1 MKTKTLERFGPLWT
15 ALGFALIAAMALSF
29 SSCYKHYRITIGL
42 SRTIADYYSIYPSI
56 EVDIAAVPA
65 SLADEIKTA
74 GVEGYFAPDSALRAQ
89 AVPHTLRFS
98 EEITAPVTL
107 TYRDMNWQSWVRK
120 KPEKLVIIVNLPY
133 SEDMK
138 AADKRMLSL
147 DIKERF
153 IQWEDI
159 YFEIS
164 PRQIGEVTVKPVD
177 PRSPEA
183 RFIQTNK

>member
-1 MKTKTLERFGPLWT
+1 M
-15 ALGFALIAAMALSF
+15 AARSMLVAVVVLSL

-74 GVEGYFAPDSALRAQ
+74 GVEGYFAPDSVLRARTI
-89 AVPHTLRFS
+89 PHTLRFS

-107 TYRDMNWQSWVRK
+107 TYRDMNWQRWVRQ

-138 AADKRMLSL
+138 AADKRILTL

-159 YFEIS
+159 YLEIS
-164 PRQIGEVTVKPVD
+164 PRQIDEVSIKPVD
-177 PRSPEA
+177 PRAPESP
-183 RFIQTNK
+183 FIQTNK

>member
-1 MKTKTLERFGPLWT
+1 
-15 ALGFALIAAMALSF
+15 
-29 SSCYKHYRITIGL
+29 
-42 SRTIADYYSIYPSI
+42 
-56 EVDIAAVPA
+56 VDIAAVPA

-74 GVEGYFAPDSALRAQ
+74 GVEAYFAPDSALRAQ
-89 AVPHTLRFS
+89 VVPHTVRFS

-107 TYRDMNWQSWVRK
+107 GYRDMDWKIWVRK

-138 AADKRMLSL
+138 AADKRMLTL

-153 IQWEDI
+153 IQWEDV

-164 PRQIGEVTVKPVD
+164 PKQIAEVTVKPAD
-177 PRSPEA
+177 PREPEA
-183 RFIQTNK
+183 RFTQTNK

>member
-1 MKTKTLERFGPLWT
+1 MAVK
-15 ALGFALIAAMALSF
+15 FALIAAVTLFF

-42 SRTIADYYSIYPSI
+42 SQTIADYYGIYPSI

-65 SLADEIKTA
+65 SIADEIKTA
-74 GVEGYFAPDSALRAQ
+74 GVEAYFAPGSALRTGLS
-89 AVPHTLRFS
+89 PHTIRFS

-107 TYRDMNWQSWVRK
+107 NYRDMEWKTWIKK
-120 KPEKLVIIVNLPY
+120 KPEKLLIIVNLPY
-133 SEDMK
+133 SEEMK
-138 AADKRMLSL
+138 AADKRMLTL

-164 PRQIGEVTVKPVD
+164 STQIGEVTVKPVD
-177 PRSPEA
+177 PREPES